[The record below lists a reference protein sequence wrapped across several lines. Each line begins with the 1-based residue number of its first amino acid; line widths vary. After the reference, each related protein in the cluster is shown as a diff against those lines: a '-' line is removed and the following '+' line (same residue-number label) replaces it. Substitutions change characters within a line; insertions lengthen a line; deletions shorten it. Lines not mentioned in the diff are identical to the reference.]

1 MKFTQTKSLSK
12 NKFKR
17 LTGMSRQTYHVIVKV
32 IKEQEINPKKPGRPC
47 TLSPEDQ
54 VLIAI
59 QYWREYRT
67 YFHIGVDWG
76 VSESTVCRTV
86 HKVENLLIKSGKF
99 ALPGQKELRKLSDS
113 ETVLVIDVME
123 SSIERPSKGQKG
135 FYSGKQK
142 KHTLKTQVIIEL
154 ETRRIMCLRHG
165 KGKIHDFKLFKK
177 SGVKLPKNIKLLAD
191 KGYQGILKIHE
202 LSETPIKKPKGGK
215 LTNEQKKSNREL
227 NQIRVAV
234 EQVNRCLKIFKI
246 LSYPYRNRRY
256 KFGLRSHLIAGI
268 YNNELAE
275 KA

>member
-1 MKFTQTKSLSK
+1 MKFTQTKRLSK

-32 IKEQEINPKKPGRPC
+32 IKEQEINKKKPGRPC
-47 TLSPEDQ
+47 ILSLEDQ

-76 VSESTVCRTV
+76 ISESMVCRTV
-86 HKVENLLIKSGKF
+86 HKVENLLVKSKKL
-99 ALPGQKELRKLSDS
+99 ALPGQKELRRLSDP
-113 ETVLVIDVME
+113 ETVLIMDVME
-123 SSIERPSKGQKG
+123 SPVERPKKGQKG

-142 KHTLKTQVIIEL
+142 EHTLKTQVIIDL
-154 ETRRIMCLRHG
+154 KTKKIICLRQG
-165 KGKIHDFKLFKK
+165 KGKMHDFKLFKK
-177 SGVKLPKNIKLLAD
+177 SKVKLPKNIKLLAD

-202 LSETPIKKPKGGK
+202 LSETPIKKQKGKK
-215 LTNEQKKSNREL
+215 LTKEQKKYNRRL
-227 NQIRVAV
+227 NQIRIAV

-268 YNNELAE
+268 YNNGLTE